1 MRPQRLFL
9 LIFPRS
15 SSAPSSYCLFLFA
28 QILSFLLY
36 ILFPFSLN
44 IDSLG
49 DPVALRRRRTRRQSV
64 RRCAEDPQSVVR
76 RTKDQRRRGPQAHS
90 DSGVA
95 APRCPFKSHQLIGCR
110 LGQSTFHFSLN
121 LLRPFFPFSRKKQS
135 TALPEF
141 TSISR
146 VAHSAEDKTLHSI
159 KI

>member
-1 MRPQRLFL
+1 MSRTKLMRPQRLFL

-36 ILFPFSLN
+36 IPFPFSLN

-121 LLRPFFPFSRKKQS
+121 LLQPFFF
-135 TALPEF
+135 LFPEE
-141 TSISR
+141 R
-146 VAHSAEDKTLHSI
+146 VNCPARIYFHLARGPLRRG
-159 KI
+159 